1 MGVFQK
7 GINNI
12 LAEAAIGAT
21 LAKDTIQKN
30 EEKKLAA
37 NKAESEAKQAEA
49 ESINMAQETLN
60 DALQMSIGYTA
71 KDVRKQ
77 KAGKALGLPDTGK
90 MPRGVSKATFDR
102 RSSNAKAMQE
112 ILNKYVQNK
121 DFRERISKYSAK
133 DISAALNPQIRT
145 RKSKGIE
152 VKTNAEE

>member
-21 LAKDTIQKN
+21 LAKDSIQKDKALKVQA
-30 EEKKLAA
+30 EEQEAA
-37 NKAESEAKQAEA
+37 AKQAEE
-49 ESINMAQETLN
+49 ESIKLAQSTLD
-60 DALQMSIGYTA
+60 DALQMSIGYSQKEIT
-71 KDVRKQ
+71 KQ
-77 KAGKALGLPDTGK
+77 KAGKALGLEDKGK

-121 DFRERISKYSAK
+121 DFRERISKYTAK
-133 DISAALNPQIRT
+133 DLSMALNAEIRAKKPK
-145 RKSKGIE
+145 RKE
-152 VKTNAEE
+152 VENNAE

>member
-21 LAKDTIQKN
+21 LAKDSIQKD
-30 EEKKLAA
+30 KAL
-37 NKAESEAKQAEA
+37 KAEAEEQEAAAKQAEE
-49 ESINMAQETLN
+49 ESIKLAQSTVD
-60 DALQMSIGYTA
+60 DAIQMSIGYSQKEIT
-71 KDVRKQ
+71 KQ
-77 KAGKALGLPDTGK
+77 KAGKALGLEDKGK

-121 DFRERISKYSAK
+121 DFRERISKYTAK
-133 DISAALNPQIRT
+133 DLSMALNAEIRAKKPK
-145 RKSKGIE
+145 RKE
-152 VKTNAEE
+152 VENNAE

>member
-21 LAKDTIQKN
+21 LAKDSIQKD
-30 EEKKLAA
+30 
-37 NKAESEAKQAEA
+37 KALKAEA
-49 ESINMAQETLN
+49 EEKELAAKKAEEESIKLAQSTVD
-60 DALQMSIGYTA
+60 DAIQMSIGYSQKEIT
-71 KDVRKQ
+71 KQ
-77 KAGKALGLPDTGK
+77 KAGKALGLEDKGK

-121 DFRERISKYSAK
+121 DFRERISKYTAK
-133 DISAALNPQIRT
+133 DLSMALNAEIRVKKPK
-145 RKSKGIE
+145 RKE
-152 VKTNAEE
+152 VENNAE

>member
-21 LAKDTIQKN
+21 LAKDSIQKDKALKVQA
-30 EEKKLAA
+30 EEQEAA
-37 NKAESEAKQAEA
+37 AKQAEE
-49 ESINMAQETLN
+49 ESIKLAQSTVD
-60 DALQMSIGYTA
+60 DAIQMSIGYSQKEIT
-71 KDVRKQ
+71 KQ
-77 KAGKALGLPDTGK
+77 KAGKALGLEDKGK

-121 DFRERISKYSAK
+121 DFRERISKYTSK
-133 DISAALNPQIRT
+133 DLSSALNAEIRAKKPK
-145 RKSKGIE
+145 RKE
-152 VKTNAEE
+152 VDNNAE

>member
-30 EEKKLAA
+30 QEKKLAA
-37 NKAESEAKQAEA
+37 DKAEAEAKQAEA

-71 KDVRKQ
+71 KDVTKQ
-77 KAGKALGLPDTGK
+77 KASKALGLPDTGK

-145 RKSKGIE
+145 RKSKRIE
-152 VKTNAEE
+152 VKPNGEE

>member
-12 LAEAAIGAT
+12 LAEAAVGAT
-21 LAKDTIQKN
+21 IAKDSIQKD
-30 EEKKLAA
+30 KAL
-37 NKAESEAKQAEA
+37 KAEAVEKENAAKQAEA
-49 ESINMAQETLN
+49 EDLAKAQETVN
-60 DALQMSIGYTA
+60 DALQMSIGYTE

-77 KAGKALGLPDTGK
+77 KASKALGLPDTGK

-145 RKSKGIE
+145 RKAKGIE
-152 VKTNAEE
+152 VKPNGEE

>member
-21 LAKDTIQKN
+21 LAKDSIQKDKALKVQA
-30 EEKKLAA
+30 EEQEAA
-37 NKAESEAKQAEA
+37 AKQAEE
-49 ESINMAQETLN
+49 ESIKLAQSTLD
-60 DALQMSIGYTA
+60 DALQMSIGYSQKEIT
-71 KDVRKQ
+71 KQ
-77 KAGKALGLPDTGK
+77 KAGKALGLEDKGK

-121 DFRERISKYSAK
+121 DFRERISKYTAK
-133 DISAALNPQIRT
+133 DLSIALNAEIRAKKPK
-145 RKSKGIE
+145 RKE
-152 VKTNAEE
+152 VENNAE